1 MARNVQ
7 VEKRK
12 ELAARAM
19 EVLRVEGLECSM
31 TALAEALGLKRPTL
45 LYYFPDKSSIVQMSL
60 EATLAEQ
67 VQFTVGEMA
76 KHRHPVDRLY
86 AQVRSVHAFHK
97 GREERIIFLIQAL
110 ATAGK
115 ERTDQILKIGNQA
128 FEMHRIALAAEI
140 RHAIAEGTMHP
151 CDPQALIQLVR
162 SVVDGVLIQRVMT
175 DCEFEPIHE
184 FLWKHVL
191 GPLKVDEA

>member
-7 VEKRK
+7 IEKRK
-12 ELAARAM
+12 ELAAKAM
-19 EVLRVEGLECSM
+19 DVLRVEGLECSM

-45 LYYFPDKSSIVQMSL
+45 LYYFPDKASIVELAL
-60 EATLAEQ
+60 ETTLAEQ

-115 ERTDQILKIGNQA
+115 ERTDQILRIGNQA

-140 RHAIAEGTMHP
+140 KYAIAQGTMHP

-162 SVVDGVLIQRVMT
+162 SVVDGVLVQRVMT
-175 DCEFEPIHE
+175 DCDFEPIHE
-184 FLWKHVL
+184 FLWNHVL
-191 GPLKVDEA
+191 GPLKVEQT